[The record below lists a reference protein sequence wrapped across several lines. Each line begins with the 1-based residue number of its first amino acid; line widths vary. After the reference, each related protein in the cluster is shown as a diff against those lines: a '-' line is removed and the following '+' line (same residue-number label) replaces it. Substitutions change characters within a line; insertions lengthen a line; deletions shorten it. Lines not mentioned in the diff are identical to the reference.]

1 MPSRRR
7 YHYQARPSRPYALA
21 QAGVRLLAWITSLA
35 AILLLAYVCK
45 EWSSK
50 SQVIIAGAVGVS
62 LFSTDEFSRTRLTRN
77 SAQSQCLMTAGRF

>member
-7 YHYQARPSRPYALA
+7 HHHQERPPRPYALLH
-21 QAGVRLLAWITSLA
+21 AGVRLLGWITSLA
-35 AILLLAYVCK
+35 AILLLAFVCK

-62 LFSTDEFSRTRLTRN
+62 LLSSLLIWGLLVTRR
-77 SAQSQCLMTAGRF
+77 